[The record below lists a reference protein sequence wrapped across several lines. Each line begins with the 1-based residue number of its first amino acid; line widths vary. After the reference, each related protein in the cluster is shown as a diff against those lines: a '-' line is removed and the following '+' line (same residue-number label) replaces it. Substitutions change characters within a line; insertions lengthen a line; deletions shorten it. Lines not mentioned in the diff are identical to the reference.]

1 MALKRDEEDGS
12 DQNMPYTYY
21 RSFAV
26 VMMKQHVIDAVM
38 MIHHIC
44 HGRIDTSWF
53 WHDSDFA
60 PSCLHGHDDRY
71 IIGLDGHQGTPWFW

>member
-44 HGRIDTSWF
+44 HGRIDTS
-53 WHDSDFA
+53 
-60 PSCLHGHDDRY
+60 
-71 IIGLDGHQGTPWFW
+71 